1 MTRSELQA
9 TRDRC
14 GLRRCGIVPLDRR
27 RGRCRGRK
35 AVTSL
40 ERPWNRD
47 PRLNPDLASQLA
59 NEDRLEVKD
68 TGLRRGTRC
77 KSRQQAMT
85 HIRKESNPA
94 CLIMELGLF

>member
-14 GLRRCGIVPLDRR
+14 VLRRCGIVPLDRR

-35 AVTSL
+35 GLNKLEKAVKS
-40 ERPWNRD
+40 E

-59 NEDRLEVKD
+59 NEDRLEFKD

-94 CLIMELGLF
+94 CLIMELG